1 MKLQNLASKPQL
13 VELTIDE
20 EKIVERYG
28 EPLQFFINDRLPV
41 DTYTKLASVKPDDPV
56 ELYNIVKDLIL
67 DDTGMPVISGENTLP
82 IDVMNAAIIRVTEEL
97 GK

>member
-41 DTYTKLASVKPDDPV
+41 DTYTKLASVKPEDPV